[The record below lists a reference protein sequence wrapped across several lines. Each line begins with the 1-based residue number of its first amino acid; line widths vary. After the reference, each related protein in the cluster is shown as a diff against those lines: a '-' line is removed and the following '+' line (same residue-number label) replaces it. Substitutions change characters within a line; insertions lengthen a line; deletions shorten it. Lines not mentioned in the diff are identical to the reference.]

1 MTTSNLTFD
10 KKNNI
15 LNLMRLLRALLYC
28 LGLTMLTA
36 CSASYKNLSNNS
48 HTPPTKFTKHLMDSY
63 TAKADFEA
71 KEMHDWNSAKL
82 YSEKALSAAR
92 GKKIKPEELIYWKIS
107 KDKVK
112 ELQIAYENLMI
123 VYDNAIEKDPYNL
136 AVAISSL
143 DCWAEQQ
150 EENWQTWDI
159 ERCKDD
165 FLKAMHQIYNKIEE
179 TNGEKKIDAEEKEE
193 AIKSDANSKNISNSD
208 SVSVVT
214 KKEKEILQIIYFD
227 FDKYNLTD
235 VSSDSIKK
243 FIEEYKNKIDTFL
256 VVGHTDTKGTKEY
269 NLELSLKRA
278 EAVKK
283 ILIHLGI
290 SSEKIKI
297 LGKGEG
303 TLLIQTKDETKHPAN
318 RRAEISP
325 SD

>member
-1 MTTSNLTFD
+1 
-10 KKNNI
+10 
-15 LNLMRLLRALLYC
+15 MRLLRALFCC
-28 LGLTMLTA
+28 LGLIMLTA
-36 CSASYKNLSNNS
+36 CSANYEELSNNS
-48 HTPPTKFTKHLMDSY
+48 YAPPTKFTKYLMDSY

-82 YSEKALSAAR
+82 YSEKALAAAT
-92 GKKIKPEELIYWKIS
+92 GKKIKPEEVFYWKIP
-107 KDKVK
+107 KDKVQ
-112 ELQIAYENLMI
+112 ELQMAYENLMI
-123 VYDNAIEKDPYNL
+123 VYDNAVEKDPYNL

-165 FLKAMHQIYNKIEE
+165 FLKAMHQIYNKIKAANEE
-179 TNGEKKIDAEEKEE
+179 TKIDEGGGTET
-193 AIKSDANSKNISNSD
+193 IKSEANSKNISNSD

-235 VSSDSIKK
+235 VSSNSIKK

-283 ILIHLGI
+283 ILIRLGI
-290 SSEKIKI
+290 SSEKIMI
-297 LGKGEG
+297 LGEGERK
-303 TLLIQTKDETKHPAN
+303 LLVQTKDETKHPAN

>member
-1 MTTSNLTFD
+1 
-10 KKNNI
+10 
-15 LNLMRLLRALLYC
+15 MRLLRVLFCC
-28 LGLTMLTA
+28 LGLIMLTA
-36 CSASYKNLSNNS
+36 CSASYKDLSNS
-48 HTPPTKFTKHLMDSY
+48 PYTPPTKFTKYLMDTY
-63 TAKADFEA
+63 AAKADFEA

-82 YSEKALSAAR
+82 YSEKALSAAT
-92 GKKIKPEELIYWKIS
+92 GKKIKPEELIYWKIP

-112 ELQIAYENLMI
+112 ELQMAYENLMI
-123 VYDNAIEKDPYNL
+123 VYDSALEKDPYNL

-165 FLKAMHQIYNKIEE
+165 FLKAMHQIYNKIEA
-179 TNGEKKIDAEEKEE
+179 TYGDTKIDAVGEKES
-193 AIKSDANSKNISNSD
+193 IKSEENLKNISNSD

-235 VSSDSIKK
+235 VSSNSIKK

-256 VVGHTDTKGTKEY
+256 VVGHTDTKGTNEY
-269 NLELSLKRA
+269 NLGLSLKRA
-278 EAVKK
+278 EAVKT
-283 ILIHLGI
+283 ILIRLGI

-297 LGKGEG
+297 IGEG
-303 TLLIQTKDETKHPAN
+303 ESKLLVQTKDETKHPAN

>member
-1 MTTSNLTFD
+1 
-10 KKNNI
+10 
-15 LNLMRLLRALLYC
+15 
-28 LGLTMLTA
+28 MLTA
-36 CSASYKNLSNNS
+36 CSASYKDLSNS
-48 HTPPTKFTKHLMDSY
+48 PYTPPTKFTKYLMDTY
-63 TAKADFEA
+63 AAKADFEA

-82 YSEKALSAAR
+82 YSEKALSAAT
-92 GKKIKPEELIYWKIS
+92 GKKIKPEELIYWKIP

-112 ELQIAYENLMI
+112 ELQMAYENLMI
-123 VYDNAIEKDPYNL
+123 VYDSALEKDPYNL

-165 FLKAMHQIYNKIEE
+165 FLKAMHQIYNKIEAVDE
-179 TNGEKKIDAEEKEE
+179 EKKNDEGRKEE
-193 AIKSDANSKNISNSD
+193 AIKSEGNSKNISNSD

-235 VSSDSIKK
+235 VSSNSIKK

-256 VVGHTDTKGTKEY
+256 VVGHTDTKGTNEY
-269 NLELSLKRA
+269 NLGLSLKRA
-278 EAVKK
+278 EAVKT
-283 ILIHLGI
+283 ILIRLGI

-297 LGKGEG
+297 IGEG
-303 TLLIQTKDETKHPAN
+303 ESKLLVQTKDETKHPAN

>member
-1 MTTSNLTFD
+1 
-10 KKNNI
+10 
-15 LNLMRLLRALLYC
+15 MRLLRVIFSCFCIILIS
-28 LGLTMLTA
+28 A
-36 CSASYKNLSNNS
+36 CSVSYKELSDNAY
-48 HTPPTKFTKHLMDSY
+48 TPPTKFTKYLMDSY
-63 TAKADFEA
+63 KTKADFEA

-82 YSEKALSAAR
+82 YAEKALAAAT
-92 GKKIKPEELIYWKIS
+92 GKKIKPEEVLYWKIP

-112 ELQIAYENLMI
+112 ELQMAYENLMI
-123 VYDNAIEKDPYNL
+123 VYDNAVEQDPYNL

-165 FLKAMHQIYNKIEE
+165 FLKAMHQIYNKIQAANEE
-179 TNGEKKIDAEEKEE
+179 IKIDEEGEKE
-193 AIKSDANSKNISNSD
+193 AIKSEENLKNISNSD

-235 VSSDSIKK
+235 VSSNSIKK

-278 EAVKK
+278 EAVKT
-283 ILIHLGI
+283 ILIRLGI

-297 LGKGEG
+297 LGEGESK
-303 TLLIQTKDETKHPAN
+303 LLVQTKDETKHPAN

>member
-1 MTTSNLTFD
+1 MKFLRVVFSCLCI
-10 KKNNI
+10 I
-15 LNLMRLLRALLYC
+15 LIS
-28 LGLTMLTA
+28 A
-36 CSASYKNLSNNS
+36 CSVSYKKLSDNAY
-48 HTPPTKFTKHLMDSY
+48 TPPTKFTKYLMDSY
-63 TAKADFEA
+63 KTKADFEA

-82 YSEKALSAAR
+82 YSEKALAAAT
-92 GKKIKPEELIYWKIS
+92 GKKIKPEEVFYWKIP

-112 ELQIAYENLMI
+112 ELQMAYENLMI
-123 VYDNAIEKDPYNL
+123 VYDNAVEQDPYNL

-165 FLKAMHQIYNKIEE
+165 FLKAMHQIYNKIEAA
-179 TNGEKKIDAEEKEE
+179 NADAKIDKKEQTE
-193 AIKSDANSKNISNSD
+193 TLKSDENSKNILNSD

-235 VSSDSIKK
+235 VSSNLINK
-243 FIEEYKNKIDTFL
+243 FVTEYKNKIDTFL
-256 VVGHTDTKGTKEY
+256 VVGHTDTKGTKKY
-269 NLELSLKRA
+269 NLKLSLKRA
-278 EAVKK
+278 EAVKT
-283 ILIHLGI
+283 ILIGLGI

-297 LGKGEG
+297 LGEGENK
-303 TLLIQTKDETKHPAN
+303 LLVQTKDETKHPAN
-318 RRAEISP
+318 RRAEISA

>member
-1 MTTSNLTFD
+1 
-10 KKNNI
+10 
-15 LNLMRLLRALLYC
+15 
-28 LGLTMLTA
+28 MLTA
-36 CSASYKNLSNNS
+36 CSASYEELSNS
-48 HTPPTKFTKHLMDSY
+48 SYTPPTKFTKYLMDTY

-82 YSEKALSAAR
+82 YSEKALAAST
-92 GKKIKPEELIYWKIS
+92 GKKIKPEELIYWKIP
-107 KDKVK
+107 KGKVK
-112 ELQIAYENLMI
+112 ELQMAYENLMI
-123 VYDNAIEKDPYNL
+123 VYDSALEKDPYNL

-165 FLKAMHQIYNKIEE
+165 FLKAMHQIYNKIEAASRE
-179 TNGEKKIDAEEKEE
+179 TKIDEERIEE
-193 AIKSDANSKNISNSD
+193 SIKSEANLKNISNSD

-227 FDKYNLTD
+227 FDKYSLTD
-235 VSSDSIKK
+235 VSSNSIKK
-243 FIEEYKNKIDTFL
+243 FIEENKNKIDTFL
-256 VVGHTDTKGTKEY
+256 VVGHTDTKGTKKY

-278 EAVKK
+278 ETVKT
-283 ILIHLGI
+283 ILIRLGI

-297 LGKGEG
+297 LGEGENK
-303 TLLIQTKDETKHPAN
+303 LLVQTEDETKHPAN

>member
-1 MTTSNLTFD
+1 
-10 KKNNI
+10 
-15 LNLMRLLRALLYC
+15 MRLLRVLFCC
-28 LGLTMLTA
+28 LGLIMLTA
-36 CSASYKNLSNNS
+36 CSASYKDLSNS
-48 HTPPTKFTKHLMDSY
+48 PYTPPTKFTKYLMDTY
-63 TAKADFEA
+63 AAKADFEA

-82 YSEKALSAAR
+82 YSEKALSAAT
-92 GKKIKPEELIYWKIS
+92 GKKIKPEELIYWKIP

-112 ELQIAYENLMI
+112 ELQMAYENLMI
-123 VYDNAIEKDPYNL
+123 VYDSALEKDPYNL

-165 FLKAMHQIYNKIEE
+165 FLKAMHQIYNKIEAVDE
-179 TNGEKKIDAEEKEE
+179 EKKNDEGRKEE
-193 AIKSDANSKNISNSD
+193 AIKSEGNSKNISNSD

-235 VSSDSIKK
+235 VSSNSIKK

-256 VVGHTDTKGTKEY
+256 VVGHTDTKGTNEY
-269 NLELSLKRA
+269 NLGLSLKRA
-278 EAVKK
+278 EAVKT
-283 ILIHLGI
+283 ILIRLGI

-297 LGKGEG
+297 IGEG
-303 TLLIQTKDETKHPAN
+303 ESKLLVQTKDETKHPAN
-318 RRAEISP
+318 RRAEIST
-325 SD
+325 SN

>member
-1 MTTSNLTFD
+1 M
-10 KKNNI
+10 K
-15 LNLMRLLRALLYC
+15 LLRMILFC
-28 LGLTMLTA
+28 LSIILISA
-36 CSASYKNLSNNS
+36 CSASYKELSNNAY
-48 HTPPTKFTKHLMDSY
+48 TPPTKFTKHLMDSY
-63 TAKADFEA
+63 KIKADFEA
-71 KEMHDWNSAKL
+71 KKMHDWNSAKL
-82 YSEKALSAAR
+82 YSEKALAAAT
-92 GKKIKPEELIYWKIS
+92 GKKIKPEKVFYWKIP

-112 ELQIAYENLMI
+112 ELQMAYENLMI
-123 VYDNAIEKDPYNL
+123 VYDNAVEKDPYNL

-165 FLKAMHQIYNKIEE
+165 FLKAMHQIYNKIEAINE
-179 TNGEKKIDAEEKEE
+179 EEKTDARGGEE
-193 AIKSDANSKNISNSD
+193 IIKSEANSKNISNSD

-235 VSSDSIKK
+235 VSSNSIKK

-278 EAVKK
+278 EAVKT
-283 ILIHLGI
+283 ILIRLGI
-290 SSEKIKI
+290 ISEKIKI
-297 LGKGEG
+297 LGEGEDK
-303 TLLIQTKDETKHPAN
+303 LLIQTKDETKHPAN
-318 RRAEISP
+318 RRAKISS

>member
-1 MTTSNLTFD
+1 
-10 KKNNI
+10 
-15 LNLMRLLRALLYC
+15 MRLLSIIFSC
-28 LGLTMLTA
+28 LSIILISA
-36 CSASYKNLSNNS
+36 CSASYKELSNNAY
-48 HTPPTKFTKHLMDSY
+48 TPPTKFTKHLMDSY
-63 TAKADFEA
+63 KAKADFEA

-82 YSEKALSAAR
+82 YSEKALAAAT
-92 GKKIKPEELIYWKIS
+92 GKKIKPEKVFYWKIP

-112 ELQIAYENLMI
+112 ELQMAYENLMI
-123 VYDNAIEKDPYNL
+123 VYDNAVEKDPYNL

-165 FLKAMHQIYNKIEE
+165 FLKAMHQIYNKIEAANE
-179 TNGEKKIDAEEKEE
+179 EIKIDEEGEKE
-193 AIKSDANSKNISNSD
+193 AIKSEENLKNISNSD

-235 VSSDSIKK
+235 VSSNSIKK

-269 NLELSLKRA
+269 NLGLSLKRA
-278 EAVKK
+278 EAVKT
-283 ILIHLGI
+283 ILIRLGI

-297 LGKGEG
+297 LGEGEG
-303 TLLIQTKDETKHPAN
+303 KLLVQTENETKHPAN
-318 RRAEISP
+318 RRAEISA

>member
-1 MTTSNLTFD
+1 
-10 KKNNI
+10 
-15 LNLMRLLRALLYC
+15 MRLFRALFCC
-28 LGLTMLTA
+28 LGLIMLTA
-36 CSASYKNLSNNS
+36 CSASYKELSNNS
-48 HTPPTKFTKHLMDSY
+48 YTPPTKFTKHLMDFYS
-63 TAKADFEA
+63 AKADFEA

-82 YSEKALSAAR
+82 YSEKALAAAT
-92 GKKIKPEELIYWKIS
+92 GKKIKPEEVLYWKIP

-112 ELQIAYENLMI
+112 ELQMAYENLMI
-123 VYDNAIEKDPYNL
+123 VYDNAVEKDPYHL

-165 FLKAMHQIYNKIEE
+165 FLKAMHQIYNKIEADNEE
-179 TNGEKKIDAEEKEE
+179 TKIDEGGETET
-193 AIKSDANSKNISNSD
+193 IKSEANSKNISNSD

-235 VSSDSIKK
+235 VSSNSIKK

-256 VVGHTDTKGTKEY
+256 VVGHTDTKGTNKY

-278 EAVKK
+278 EVVKT
-283 ILIHLGI
+283 ILIRLGI
-290 SSEKIKI
+290 ISEKIKI
-297 LGKGEG
+297 LGEGEG
-303 TLLIQTKDETKHPAN
+303 KLLVQTKDETKHPAN

>member
-1 MTTSNLTFD
+1 
-10 KKNNI
+10 
-15 LNLMRLLRALLYC
+15 MRLLRAFFCC
-28 LGLTMLTA
+28 LGLIILTA
-36 CSASYKNLSNNS
+36 CSASYKELSNNS
-48 HTPPTKFTKHLMDSY
+48 YTPPTKFTKHLMDSY

-82 YSEKALSAAR
+82 YSEKALAAAK
-92 GKKIKPEELIYWKIS
+92 GKKIKPEEVIYWKIP

-112 ELQIAYENLMI
+112 ELQMAYENLMI
-123 VYDNAIEKDPYNL
+123 VYDNAVEKDPYNL

-165 FLKAMHQIYNKIEE
+165 FLKAMHQIYNKIEAP
-179 TNGEKKIDAEEKEE
+179 NGETKINEGGGTET
-193 AIKSDANSKNISNSD
+193 IKSEANSKNISNSD

-235 VSSDSIKK
+235 VSSNSINK
-243 FIEEYKNKIDTFL
+243 FMEEYRNKIDTFL
-256 VVGHTDTKGTKEY
+256 VVGQTDTKGTKEY

-278 EAVKK
+278 EAVKT
-283 ILIHLGI
+283 ILIRLGI

-297 LGKGEG
+297 LGEGESK
-303 TLLIQTKDETKHPAN
+303 LLVQTKDETKHPAN

>member
-1 MTTSNLTFD
+1 
-10 KKNNI
+10 
-15 LNLMRLLRALLYC
+15 MRLLRALFCC
-28 LGLTMLTA
+28 LGLIMLTA
-36 CSASYKNLSNNS
+36 CSASYKELSNNS
-48 HTPPTKFTKHLMDSY
+48 HTPPTKFTKYLMDSY

-82 YSEKALSAAR
+82 YSEKALAAAT
-92 GKKIKPEELIYWKIS
+92 GKKIKPEEVFYWKIP

-112 ELQIAYENLMI
+112 ELQMAYENLMI
-123 VYDNAIEKDPYNL
+123 VYDNAVEKDPYNL

-159 ERCKDD
+159 ERCKND
-165 FLKAMHQIYNKIEE
+165 FLKAMHQIYNKIESINE
-179 TNGEKKIDAEEKEE
+179 EEKTD
-193 AIKSDANSKNISNSD
+193 AGGKDGTIKSEANSQKTSNSD

-235 VSSDSIKK
+235 VSSNSIKK
-243 FIEEYKNKIDTFL
+243 FIKEHKNKIDTFL

-278 EAVKK
+278 EAVKI
-283 ILIHLGI
+283 ILTGLGI
-290 SSEKIKI
+290 NSEKIKI
-297 LGKGEG
+297 LGEGEG
-303 TLLIQTKDETKHPAN
+303 KLLVQTKDEIKHPAN

-325 SD
+325 LD

>member
-1 MTTSNLTFD
+1 
-10 KKNNI
+10 
-15 LNLMRLLRALLYC
+15 MRLLRVIFSC
-28 LGLTMLTA
+28 LCIILISA
-36 CSASYKNLSNNS
+36 CSVSYKELSDNAY
-48 HTPPTKFTKHLMDSY
+48 TPPTKFTKYLMDSY
-63 TAKADFEA
+63 KTKADFEA

-82 YSEKALSAAR
+82 YSEKALAAAT
-92 GKKIKPEELIYWKIS
+92 GKKIKPEEVLYWKIP

-112 ELQIAYENLMI
+112 ELQMAYENLMI
-123 VYDNAIEKDPYNL
+123 VYDNAVEKDPYNL

-143 DCWAEQQ
+143 DCWSEQQ

-159 ERCKDD
+159 KRCKDD
-165 FLKAMHQIYNKIEE
+165 FLKAMHQIYNKIEIANRE
-179 TNGEKKIDAEEKEE
+179 AKIDEGGETET
-193 AIKSDANSKNISNSD
+193 IKSEANSKNISNSD

-235 VSSDSIKK
+235 VSSNSIKK

-256 VVGHTDTKGTKEY
+256 IVGHTDTKGTKEY
-269 NLELSLKRA
+269 NVGLSLKRA
-278 EAVKK
+278 EAVKT
-283 ILIHLGI
+283 ILIRLGI

-297 LGKGEG
+297 LGEGESK
-303 TLLIQTKDETKHPAN
+303 LLVQTKDETKHPAN

>member
-1 MTTSNLTFD
+1 
-10 KKNNI
+10 
-15 LNLMRLLRALLYC
+15 MRLLRVIFSC
-28 LGLTMLTA
+28 LCIILISA
-36 CSASYKNLSNNS
+36 CSVSYKELSDNAY
-48 HTPPTKFTKHLMDSY
+48 TPPTKFTKYLMDSY
-63 TAKADFEA
+63 KTKADFEA

-82 YSEKALSAAR
+82 YSEKALAAST
-92 GKKIKPEELIYWKIS
+92 GKKIRPEEILYWKIS
-107 KDKVK
+107 KNKVK
-112 ELQIAYENLMI
+112 ELQMAYENLMI
-123 VYDNAIEKDPYNL
+123 VYDNAVEKDPYNL

-165 FLKAMHQIYNKIEE
+165 FLKAMHQIYNKIEAASRE
-179 TNGEKKIDAEEKEE
+179 TKIDEERIEE
-193 AIKSDANSKNISNSD
+193 SIKSEANLKNISNSD

-227 FDKYNLTD
+227 FDKYSLTD
-235 VSSDSIKK
+235 VSSNSIKK
-243 FIEEYKNKIDTFL
+243 FIEENKNKIDTFL
-256 VVGHTDTKGTKEY
+256 VVGHTDTKGTKKY

-278 EAVKK
+278 ETVKT
-283 ILIHLGI
+283 ILIRLGI

-297 LGKGEG
+297 LGEGENK
-303 TLLIQTKDETKHPAN
+303 LLVQTEDETKHPAN

>member
-1 MTTSNLTFD
+1 
-10 KKNNI
+10 
-15 LNLMRLLRALLYC
+15 
-28 LGLTMLTA
+28 
-36 CSASYKNLSNNS
+36 
-48 HTPPTKFTKHLMDSY
+48 SY

-82 YSEKALSAAR
+82 YSEKALAAAT
-92 GKKIKPEELIYWKIS
+92 GKKIKPEEVIYWKIP

-112 ELQIAYENLMI
+112 ELQMAYENLMI
-123 VYDNAIEKDPYNL
+123 VYDNAVEKDPYNL

-165 FLKAMHQIYNKIEE
+165 FLKAMHQIYNKIEATYEE
-179 TNGEKKIDAEEKEE
+179 TKIDKGRKEE
-193 AIKSDANSKNISNSD
+193 AIKSEANSKNISNSD

-235 VSSDSIKK
+235 VSSNSIKK

-278 EAVKK
+278 EAVKT
-283 ILIHLGI
+283 ILIRLGI

-297 LGKGEG
+297 LGEGEG
-303 TLLIQTKDETKHPAN
+303 KLLIQTKDETKHPAN

>member
-1 MTTSNLTFD
+1 M
-10 KKNNI
+10 
-15 LNLMRLLRALLYC
+15 
-28 LGLTMLTA
+28 
-36 CSASYKNLSNNS
+36 
-48 HTPPTKFTKHLMDSY
+48 
-63 TAKADFEA
+63 
-71 KEMHDWNSAKL
+71 
-82 YSEKALSAAR
+82 AAAT
-92 GKKIKPEELIYWKIS
+92 GKKIKPEEAIYWKIP

-112 ELQIAYENLMI
+112 ELQMAYENLMI
-123 VYDNAIEKDPYNL
+123 VYDNAVEKDPYNL

-150 EENWQTWDI
+150 VEDWQTWDI

-165 FLKAMHQIYNKIEE
+165 FLKAMHQIYNKIDT
-179 TNGEKKIDAEEKEE
+179 TNEEEKTEAEGEEE
-193 AIKSDANSKNISNSD
+193 AIKSEADSKNISNSD

-235 VSSDSIKK
+235 VSSNSIKK

-269 NLELSLKRA
+269 NLGLSLKRA
-278 EAVKK
+278 EAVKT
-283 ILIHLGI
+283 ILIRLGI

-297 LGKGEG
+297 LGEGEDK
-303 TLLIQTKDETKHPAN
+303 LLVQTKDETKHPAN

>member
-1 MTTSNLTFD
+1 
-10 KKNNI
+10 
-15 LNLMRLLRALLYC
+15 MRLLRAFFCC
-28 LGLTMLTA
+28 LGLFILSA
-36 CSASYKNLSNNS
+36 CSASYKELSNNTNNS
-48 HTPPTKFTKHLMDSY
+48 PTDFTKYLMQAY
-63 TAKADFEA
+63 KIKADFEA

-82 YSEKALSAAR
+82 YSEKALAAAK
-92 GKKIKPEELIYWKIS
+92 GKKIKPEEVIYWKIP

-112 ELQIAYENLMI
+112 ELQMAYENLMI
-123 VYDNAIEKDPYNL
+123 VYDNAVEKDPYNL

-165 FLKAMHQIYNKIEE
+165 FLKAMHQIYNKIE
-179 TNGEKKIDAEEKEE
+179 TINGETKTSAKKKEKVLDSE
-193 AIKSDANSKNISNSD
+193 ANSKNISNSD

-235 VSSDSIKK
+235 VSSNSIKK
-243 FIEEYKNKIDTFL
+243 FIEEYNNKIDTFL

-278 EAVKK
+278 EAVKT
-283 ILIHLGI
+283 ILIRLGI

-297 LGKGEG
+297 LGEGESK
-303 TLLIQTKDETKHPAN
+303 LLVQTKDETKHPAN

>member
-1 MTTSNLTFD
+1 
-10 KKNNI
+10 
-15 LNLMRLLRALLYC
+15 MRLLRVIFSC
-28 LGLTMLTA
+28 LCIILISA
-36 CSASYKNLSNNS
+36 CSVSYKELSDNAY
-48 HTPPTKFTKHLMDSY
+48 TPPTKFTKYLMDSY
-63 TAKADFEA
+63 KTKADFEA

-82 YSEKALSAAR
+82 YSEKALAAAT
-92 GKKIKPEELIYWKIS
+92 GKKIKPEEVLYWKIP

-112 ELQIAYENLMI
+112 ELQMAYENLMI
-123 VYDNAIEKDPYNL
+123 VYDNAVEKDPYNL

-165 FLKAMHQIYNKIEE
+165 FLKAMHQIYNKIDTTNEEE
-179 TNGEKKIDAEEKEE
+179 TNAEGEEE
-193 AIKSDANSKNISNSD
+193 AIKSEANSKNISNSD

-214 KKEKEILQIIYFD
+214 TKEKEILQIIYFD

-235 VSSDSIKK
+235 VSSNSIKI

-256 VVGHTDTKGTKEY
+256 VVGHTDTKGTNKY

-278 EAVKK
+278 EAVKT
-283 ILIHLGI
+283 ILIRLGI

-297 LGKGEG
+297 LGEGESK
-303 TLLIQTKDETKHPAN
+303 LLVQTKDETKHPAN

-325 SD
+325 LD

>member
-1 MTTSNLTFD
+1 
-10 KKNNI
+10 
-15 LNLMRLLRALLYC
+15 
-28 LGLTMLTA
+28 MLTA
-36 CSASYKNLSNNS
+36 CSASYKDLSNS
-48 HTPPTKFTKHLMDSY
+48 PYTPPTKFTKYLMDTY
-63 TAKADFEA
+63 AAKADFEA

-82 YSEKALSAAR
+82 YSEKALSAAT
-92 GKKIKPEELIYWKIS
+92 GKKIKPEELIYWKIP

-112 ELQIAYENLMI
+112 ELQMAYENLMI
-123 VYDNAIEKDPYNL
+123 VYDNAVEKDPYNL

-165 FLKAMHQIYNKIEE
+165 FLKAMHQIYNKIEAVDE
-179 TNGEKKIDAEEKEE
+179 EKKNDEGRKEE
-193 AIKSDANSKNISNSD
+193 AIKSEGNSKNISNSD

-235 VSSDSIKK
+235 VSSNSIKK

-256 VVGHTDTKGTKEY
+256 VVGHTDTKGTNEY
-269 NLELSLKRA
+269 NLGLSLKRA
-278 EAVKK
+278 EAVKT
-283 ILIHLGI
+283 ILIRLGI

-297 LGKGEG
+297 IGEG
-303 TLLIQTKDETKHPAN
+303 ESKLLVQTKDETKHPAN

>member
-1 MTTSNLTFD
+1 
-10 KKNNI
+10 
-15 LNLMRLLRALLYC
+15 MRLLRALFCC
-28 LGLTMLTA
+28 LGLIMLAA
-36 CSASYKNLSNNS
+36 CSASYEELSNNS
-48 HTPPTKFTKHLMDSY
+48 YTPPTEFTKHLMDSY

-71 KEMHDWNSAKL
+71 EEMHDWNSAKL
-82 YSEKALSAAR
+82 YSEKALAAAT
-92 GKKIKPEELIYWKIS
+92 GKKIKPEEVIYWKIP

-112 ELQIAYENLMI
+112 ELQMAYENLMI
-123 VYDNAIEKDPYNL
+123 VYDNAVEKDPYNL

-165 FLKAMHQIYNKIEE
+165 FLKAMHHIYNKIEAA
-179 TNGEKKIDAEEKEE
+179 NGETKIDDVEGTET
-193 AIKSDANSKNISNSD
+193 IKNEANSKNISNSD

-235 VSSDSIKK
+235 VSFNSINK

-278 EAVKK
+278 EAVKT

-297 LGKGEG
+297 LGDGENK
-303 TLLIQTKDETKHPAN
+303 LLVQTKDETKHPAN

>member
-1 MTTSNLTFD
+1 
-10 KKNNI
+10 
-15 LNLMRLLRALLYC
+15 MRLLRVIFSC
-28 LGLTMLTA
+28 LCIILISA
-36 CSASYKNLSNNS
+36 CSVSYKELSDNAY
-48 HTPPTKFTKHLMDSY
+48 TPPTKFTKYLMDSY
-63 TAKADFEA
+63 KTKADFEA

-82 YSEKALSAAR
+82 YSEKALAAAT
-92 GKKIKPEELIYWKIS
+92 GKKIKPEEVLYWKIP

-112 ELQIAYENLMI
+112 ELQMAYENLMI
-123 VYDNAIEKDPYNL
+123 VYDNAVEQDPYNL

-165 FLKAMHQIYNKIEE
+165 FLKAMHQIYNKIQAANEE
-179 TNGEKKIDAEEKEE
+179 IKIDEEGEKE
-193 AIKSDANSKNISNSD
+193 AIKSEENLKNISNSD

-235 VSSDSIKK
+235 VSFNSIKK

-256 VVGHTDTKGTKEY
+256 IVGHTDTKGTKKY
-269 NLELSLKRA
+269 NLKLSLKRA
-278 EAVKK
+278 ETVKT
-283 ILIHLGI
+283 ILISHGI

-297 LGKGEG
+297 LGEGEG
-303 TLLIQTKDETKHPAN
+303 NLLVHTKDETKHPAN

>member
-1 MTTSNLTFD
+1 
-10 KKNNI
+10 
-15 LNLMRLLRALLYC
+15 MRLLRALFCC
-28 LGLTMLTA
+28 LGLIMLTA
-36 CSASYKNLSNNS
+36 CSASYKDLSSNS
-48 HTPPTKFTKHLMDSY
+48 YTPPTKFTKHLMDSY

-82 YSEKALSAAR
+82 YSEKALAAAT
-92 GKKIKPEELIYWKIS
+92 GKKIKPEEVIYWKIP

-112 ELQIAYENLMI
+112 ELQMAYENLMI
-123 VYDNAIEKDPYNL
+123 VYDNAVEKDPYNL

-165 FLKAMHQIYNKIEE
+165 FLKAMHQIYNKIEA
-179 TNGEKKIDAEEKEE
+179 TNEEE
-193 AIKSDANSKNISNSD
+193 IKSEANSKNISNSD

-235 VSSDSIKK
+235 VSSNSIKK

-278 EAVKK
+278 EAVKT
-283 ILIHLGI
+283 ILIRLGI

-297 LGKGEG
+297 LGEGESK
-303 TLLIQTKDETKHPAN
+303 LLVQTKDETKHPAN

>member
-1 MTTSNLTFD
+1 
-10 KKNNI
+10 
-15 LNLMRLLRALLYC
+15 MRLLRVIFSC
-28 LGLTMLTA
+28 LCIILISA
-36 CSASYKNLSNNS
+36 CSVSYKELSDNAY
-48 HTPPTKFTKHLMDSY
+48 TPPTKFTKYLMDSY
-63 TAKADFEA
+63 KTKADFEA

-82 YSEKALSAAR
+82 YSEKALAAAK
-92 GKKIKPEELIYWKIS
+92 GKKIKPEEIIYWKIP

-112 ELQIAYENLMI
+112 ELQMAYENLMI
-123 VYDNAIEKDPYNL
+123 VYDNAVEKDPYNL

-165 FLKAMHQIYNKIEE
+165 FLKAMHQIYNKIQAANEE
-179 TNGEKKIDAEEKEE
+179 IKIDEEGEKE
-193 AIKSDANSKNISNSD
+193 AIKSEENLKNISNSD

-235 VSSDSIKK
+235 VSSNSIKK

-278 EAVKK
+278 EAVKT
-283 ILIHLGI
+283 ILIRLGI

-297 LGKGEG
+297 LGEGESK
-303 TLLIQTKDETKHPAN
+303 LLVQTKDETKHPAN